1 MDTRAVLRREIRDL
15 VNREGVSKQNIKLD
29 SIDSCREVIENI
41 YRDKFKKEF
50 QTEINKLKDIIKRK
64 DKKIEGLVEY
74 SNYQN
79 MIMEDME
86 KYIQD
91 LIKNTYEA

>member
-1 MDTRAVLRREIRDL
+1 MDTRTVLRKEIKDL
-15 VNREGVSKQNIKLD
+15 VAREGINRQNIKLD
-29 SIDSCREVIENI
+29 SIEACREVIEKI

-50 QTEINKLKDIIKRK
+50 QIEINKLKDIIKKK
-64 DKKIEGLVEY
+64 DKKIEGLMEY
-74 SNYQN
+74 NNYQT

-91 LIKNTYEA
+91 LIKNTYEV